1 MSTNQQLSTLLKGRQ
16 VDSVRQRGDE
26 IDIDFEDGSTLTL
39 KLAAATGGVSLAN
52 GDDKVEYKG

>member
-26 IDIDFEDGSTLTL
+26 LDIDFEDGSTLSI
-39 KLAAATGGVSLAN
+39 KLSAQTGSVSLSN
-52 GDDKVEYKG
+52 DSDKVEYKG

>member
-26 IDIDFEDGSTLTL
+26 LDIDFEDGSTLSI
-39 KLAAATGGVSLAN
+39 KLSAQTGGVSLTN
-52 GDDKVEYKG
+52 DSDKVEYKG